1 MGITLFFLVLAPL
14 CLIWANRPE
23 RLIQLMVIMG
33 IFEASA
39 AITIGGFGIAPNTLP
54 ALTLVGYIGTQFL
67 LGARYPGRA
76 RVWPLAVPLIVVSAW
91 AILTSWLSPRFF
103 EGRVYVWPQKSTPP
117 FVITLLSPG
126 SANLNQDLYLALN
139 IVLFVMIALYTTR
152 QGPPGRAFHPVS
164 ILHAYFASVLI
175 AFGFGVWQFA
185 SDVAHVPFPS
195 DMLYSNPGWSI
206 LTEQTVG
213 SLPRIN
219 ATFSEPSAFGG
230 YMAAGAFCAGW
241 LILNDFPGTLVR
253 IILVASIAGVL
264 LSTSATGIVSLA
276 IGALIVVL
284 MGLTLHAKR
293 FLPMIKRRAIQ
304 FLILSILLMVLVT
317 VMAPNLLTSL
327 GTIFDSV
334 TNKQDSESYNA
345 RSSTDLDSLQ
355 AAFDTFGL
363 GVGWGNNR
371 SSSLIPGLL
380 AAIGI
385 PGMLGLIWFGWRLV
399 SRVRSLHRMNRKLE
413 DIQVVNGASAALV
426 GYLVPACVSAPTITS
441 ATFYVFLALLVSGI
455 ARAEGAQASRT
466 PARLFPPAERRQPEP
481 RQDTRDRPL
490 QHSWVITQ

>member
-14 CLIWANRPE
+14 CLLWINRPE
-23 RLIQLMVIMG
+23 RLIQLMIIMG

-39 AITIGGFGIAPNTLP
+39 AITVGGFGIAPNTLP
-54 ALTLVGYIGTQFL
+54 AIAMVCYIGAQFL

-76 RVWPLAVPLIVVSAW
+76 RVWPLLIPLLVVAGW

-117 FVITLLSPG
+117 FVITPLTPS
-126 SANLNQDLYLALN
+126 SANLNQDLYLLLN
-139 IVLFVMIALYTTR
+139 IVIFVMVALYMTR
-152 QGPPGRAFHPVS
+152 QGAPGRPFHPVS
-164 ILHAYFASVLI
+164 ILRAYFASVLL

-185 SDVAHVPFPS
+185 SHVAHVPFPS

-253 IILVASIAGVL
+253 ITLAAAVAGVF
-264 LSTSATGIVSLA
+264 LSTSATGIVTLG

-284 MGLTLHAKR
+284 MGVTIHAKR

-304 FLILSILLMVLVT
+304 FLIFSIVIMVLVT
-317 VMAPNLLTSL
+317 VMTPDLLTSL
-327 GTIFDSV
+327 GTIVDSV

-355 AAFDTFGL
+355 AAIDTFGF

-385 PGMLGLIWFGWRLV
+385 PGMLGLIWFAWRLI
-399 SRVRSLHRMNRKLE
+399 SRVRSLRRMDRKLE
-413 DIQVVNGASAALV
+413 DIQVVNGASAALA
-426 GYLVPACVSAPTITS
+426 GYLVSACLSAPTITTAS
-441 ATFYVFLALLVSGI
+441 FYVFLALLISGI
-455 ARAEGAQASRT
+455 ARAEGTQASKA
-466 PARLFPPAERRQPEP
+466 PAPLFPPAERRSPNP
-481 RQDTRDRPL
+481 GRIRGTAPSSIRG
-490 QHSWVITQ
+490 